1 MSTRKRMII
10 PARGKMLPASLVVGL
25 AILAVGGPPAQ
36 AAGAAADALAR
47 QILTATGV
55 QGGLIVHVGC
65 GDGRLTAAL
74 HTSDAY
80 LVQGLD
86 TDASKVETARRHIRS
101 LGLGGKVSATRWDG
115 KRLPYVDD
123 FAALVVAEDATGV
136 SDTEILRILRP
147 LGVVYVR
154 KGGTWT
160 KTVKPWRDTI
170 DQWTHYLYD
179 ATGNPVSHDAEVGP
193 PRRLRW
199 VGGPPWA
206 RHHDHMASMT
216 SLVSAGGRLFYILDE
231 GPAASIQLPSEW
243 YLTARDAFN
252 GVILWKRPIDQ
263 WNTQQWPLK
272 SGPAHLL
279 RRLVAVG
286 DRVFVTLSLEAPV
299 TALDAATGQT
309 VLTYAG
315 SERTREILVSDGM
328 LLALVGLEPSPLL
341 EWRRRDTYVW
351 SNTRRAN
358 SEWAW
363 GGTKRRI
370 AAYDAASGRP
380 LWKQEYPV
388 APCSLAADANR
399 IIFYDGEKVVCL
411 GRNDGRQLWASD
423 PIKASMPVHTN
434 TGPRTLLWKDVVLFA
449 GNTGQ
454 MTALAADTGKILW
467 QGKHLPSG
475 HNSLKDLFIVSGVAY
490 TGHIAGGKDSG
501 RFIGYNP
508 LSGKVVTDFM
518 PDVKIYWF
526 HHRCYPSK
534 ATDRYLLTSRN
545 GVEFIEP
552 KAKHWETHHWVR
564 GGCIYGIMPCNGL
577 MYAPMQACGCYLES
591 KLNGFSALA
600 AGPVATPSAADLA
613 DAARL
618 ERGPAYGSVTS
629 GAKSQIPAEW
639 ATYRHD
645 AARSGSTPA
654 SVPATLKQAWHAR
667 VGGRLSPPVV
677 AGGRVYVSA
686 VDAQVLHALDLA
698 TGRTAW
704 TYAPGGRVDSPPT
717 VYQGLVL
724 FGCADGYV
732 YALRASDGQLA
743 WRYRAA
749 PTDRRHMA
757 WEQVESVWP
766 VHGSVLIQDGVL
778 YCTAGRSIYVDGGIR
793 FLRLDPATGR
803 KLGEVVWDE
812 HDPESGEN
820 MQKYV
825 KGLTMAPALSDI
837 LSSDGKHLYMRSQKI
852 KPDGTRVEFEVQ
864 NVTEQPADGAHL
876 FCQIGFL
883 DDSWFH
889 RSFWS
894 YGRRVTGGYG
904 GWFQAGRYIPSGRIL
919 AVDGDRVYGYGR
931 KPQYYVNSSVLEYH
945 LFAADKHPA
954 DSAIV
959 QVTRANN
966 KINKALNQRNA
977 NSSDWKVR
985 TAFERDD
992 LTAARFRW
1000 DVDQPAVQ
1008 VRAIVAGGDNLVV
1021 AGHPDFID
1029 ERRAFRLPDDP
1040 EVKKLLQ
1047 QQSDA
1052 LAGKYGGLLW
1062 VLSKTDGKPLARY
1075 RLDTP
1080 PVFDGMAAVPGR
1092 LIVCTM
1098 DGEVRCLAADGA
1110 APLAPV
1116 SDGKPLKVISDEPLL
1131 TGYIK
1136 KPAADKSGD
1145 FAAVTRCDVVEAKLG
1160 YRVVPN
1166 GPKQTAVALQKLARP
1181 ITGKA
1186 TFRTTMLVPEAAGKG
1201 FLVNGYLA
1209 FGDGPKESDLVKC
1222 GIRFKPQKA
1231 MITQGTLAD
1240 DKGTKGEGVNA
1251 PLGKPLD
1258 LAVHVDLASRQ
1269 VTLTAAGA
1277 TVTARLERP
1286 IEAITHA
1293 GFCTDSAVAE
1303 FSPLVTST
1311 P

>member
-1 MSTRKRMII
+1 MSTRKDIATTRW
-10 PARGKMLPASLVVGL
+10 GKMPTVLL
-25 AILAVGGPPAQ
+25 ALALLAA
-36 AAGAAADALAR
+36 AAGPQALAADAGADATAR
-47 QILTATGV
+47 QILAATGV
-55 QGGLIVHVGC
+55 QGGLIVHIGC

-74 HTSDAY
+74 HASDAY

-86 TDASKVETARRHIRS
+86 TDAARVEAARRHIQS
-101 LGLGGKVSATRWDG
+101 LGLGGKVSAIRWDG

-123 FAALVVAEDATGV
+123 FATLVVAEEPTGV
-136 SDTEILRILRP
+136 SDAEILRVLHP
-147 LGVVYVR
+147 LGVAYIK

-193 PRRLRW
+193 PRQLRW
-199 VGGPPWA
+199 VGKPRWA

-216 SLVSAGGRLFYILDE
+216 SLVSANGRLFYILDE
-231 GPAASIQLPSEW
+231 GPRASIQLPSVW

-252 GVILWKRPIDQ
+252 GVILWKRPIAQ
-263 WNTQQWPLK
+263 WNTHQWPLK

-286 DRVFVTLSLEAPV
+286 DRVYVTLSIEAPV
-299 TALDAATGQT
+299 TALNAATGQT

-328 LLALVGLEPSPLL
+328 LLALVGLKPERLL

-351 SNTRRAN
+351 ANTRRAN
-358 SEWAW
+358 SDWAW
-363 GGTKRRI
+363 NGTKRRI

-380 LWKQEYPV
+380 LWKHEYPV
-388 APCSLAADANR
+388 APCSLAADAKR

-411 GRNDGRQLWASD
+411 NRTDGNRLWASD
-423 PIKASMPVHTN
+423 PIKARMPVPTN
-434 TGPRTLLWKDVVLFA
+434 TGPRTLLWQNIVLFA

-454 MTALAADTGKILW
+454 MTALDADTGKILW

-475 HNSLKDLFIVSGVAY
+475 HNSLHDLFIVSGVAY
-490 TGHIAGGKDSG
+490 TGQIANGKDSG

-508 LSGKVVTDFM
+508 VSGKVVTDFM

-545 GVEFIEP
+545 GVEFIAP

-577 MYAPMQACGCYLES
+577 LYAPMQSCGCYLES

-600 AGPVATPSAADLA
+600 AGPVPTPAAADLA

-618 ERGPAYGSVTS
+618 ERGPAYGEAEATPP
-629 GAKSQIPAEW
+629 SQAPAEW
-639 ATYRHD
+639 VTYRHD
-645 AARSGSTPA
+645 TARSGSTPA
-654 SVPATLKQAWHAR
+654 SVPATLKQAWHTR

-686 VDAQVLHALDLA
+686 IDAQVLHALDLA
-698 TGRTAW
+698 TGRTVW

-724 FGCADGYV
+724 FGCTDGYV

-749 PTDRRHMA
+749 PMDRRHMA

-766 VHGSVLIQDGVL
+766 VHGSVLVQDGVL
-778 YCTAGRSIYVDGGIR
+778 YCTAGRSIYLDGGIR

-803 KLGEVVWDE
+803 KLGEVTWDE
-812 HDPESGEN
+812 HDPASGEN

-837 LSSDGKHLYMRSQKI
+837 LSSDGRHLYMRSQKI
-852 KPDGTRVEFEVQ
+852 QPDGTRVEFEVHP
-864 NVTEQPADGAHL
+864 VTEQPADGAHL

-894 YGRRVTGGYG
+894 YGRRVSGGYG

-919 AVDGDRVYGYGR
+919 AVDDDRVYGYGR
-931 KPQYYVNSSVLEYH
+931 KPEYYVNSSVLEYH
-945 LFAADKHPA
+945 LFAADKYPA
-954 DSAIV
+954 ESAIV

-966 KINKALNQRNA
+966 MINKALNQKNA

-985 TAFERDD
+985 TAFDRNA
-992 LTAARFRW
+992 LTATRFRW
-1000 DVDQPAVQ
+1000 EIDQPAVQ
-1008 VRAIVAGGDNLVV
+1008 VRAIVVGGDHLVV

-1047 QQSDA
+1047 RQSDA

-1062 VLSKTDGKPLARY
+1062 VLSKTDGQPLARY
-1075 RLDTP
+1075 RLDAP

-1098 DGEVRCLAADGA
+1098 DGEVRCLADDGA
-1110 APLAPV
+1110 TPLATVTGDAPL
-1116 SDGKPLKVISDEPLL
+1116 SVIADEPPV
-1131 TGYIK
+1131 TGYVR
-1136 KPAADKSGD
+1136 KPAADKSAD
-1145 FAAVTRCDVVEAKLG
+1145 FTTVTHCNVVASKLG
-1160 YRVVPN
+1160 YRIQPA
-1166 GPKQTAVALQKLARP
+1166 GAKQAAIALHQLPKPL
-1181 ITGKA
+1181 TGKA
-1186 TFRTTMLVPEAAGKG
+1186 TFRTRLLVPVAKTG
-1201 FLVNGYLA
+1201 LTNGYIA
-1209 FGDGPKESDLVKC
+1209 FGDGPKEDNLVKC
-1222 GIRFKPQKA
+1222 GIRFKVQKA
-1231 MITQGTLAD
+1231 MIAEGVLAGN
-1240 DKGTKGEGVNA
+1240 KGTTGKPVNA

-1258 LAVHVDLASRQ
+1258 LTVQVDLAKQQ
-1269 VTLTAAGA
+1269 VTFTAAGA
-1277 TVTARLERP
+1277 TVTARLKRP
-1286 IEAITHA
+1286 VQAITHA
-1293 GFCTDSAVAE
+1293 GFCTDNAVAE
-1303 FSPLVTST
+1303 FSPLAIST